1 MVLGW
6 WLGLRATSSRKTTW
20 PPSAS
25 YPPTR
30 FVGLFTASY
39 WRATS
44 ALANLLACVV
54 RAMPLVDQQP
64 LLHFSAIAICYAS
77 HLDCLFLV
85 FHRLFEVARFGER
98 SRQGIDV
105 LPLPPVRQLAR
116 TRGSLNGFLAVAHA
130 GDGAGG
136 AQPCHIVVGPRIPR
150 IESKRIGAVIDRFVV

>member
-1 MVLGW
+1 
-6 WLGLRATSSRKTTW
+6 
-20 PPSAS
+20 
-25 YPPTR
+25 
-30 FVGLFTASY
+30 
-39 WRATS
+39 
-44 ALANLLACVV
+44 
-54 RAMPLVDQQP
+54 MPLVDRQP

-105 LPLPPVRQLAR
+105 LPLLPVRQLAR
-116 TRGSLNGFLAVAHA
+116 IRGSLNGFLAVAHA

-150 IESKRIGAVIDRFVV
+150 PMGLGLLNVAPVHYYDGVGKAEPAESMRSFGLRLSGSHPVT

>member
-1 MVLGW
+1 MHCPSFQDEIFYRGGQLGVHNRVDYASA
-6 WLGLRATSSRKTTW
+6 RARARGQW
-20 PPSAS
+20 PSPS
-25 YPPTR
+25 TR
-30 FVGLFTASY
+30 FVGLCPASC

-54 RAMPLVDQQP
+54 RAMPLVDRKP

-130 GDGAGG
+130 GDRAGG
-136 AQPCHIVVGPRIPR
+136 AQPCQIVVGPRIPR
-150 IESKRIGAVIDRFVV
+150 I